1 MATLGLL
8 TLSDT
13 KGRKSNMDD
22 FFKKLCF
29 HAGQI
34 FVLVV
39 AGCGLAI
46 ILSLTMMILRFMWNV
61 V

>member
-1 MATLGLL
+1 
-8 TLSDT
+8 
-13 KGRKSNMDD
+13 MDE

-39 AGCGLAI
+39 AGCFLAI
-46 ILSLTMMILRFMWNV
+46 ILSLTMMILRFIWSIV
-61 V
+61 

>member
-1 MATLGLL
+1 
-8 TLSDT
+8 
-13 KGRKSNMDD
+13 MDD

-46 ILSLTMMILRFMWNV
+46 ILSLTMMILRFMWSV
-61 V
+61 M